1 MSYFVLFRQISMIKD
16 DIQVVFQLSCLM
28 GHPERKHL
36 KLLSQN
42 SLMFMVNIKPGI
54 SPYFQSFDKGLAT
67 KMITYWFLHTCSMF
81 LNLRNFKMCH

>member
-1 MSYFVLFRQISMIKD
+1 MIKD
-16 DIQVVFQLSCLM
+16 VIKIVFQLACLM

-42 SLMFMVNIKPGI
+42 SLMFMVNVKPGI

-67 KMITYWFLHTCSMF
+67 KNDNLLVLTLM
-81 LNLRNFKMCH
+81 LNVSKFAKF